1 MGIPGENMGHE
12 EEAGRRLRGAQLC
25 MCLEWLVR
33 NVDSDPKGCG
43 VGCTERLR
51 RHLQFSLYITYPG
64 KLF

>member
-1 MGIPGENMGHE
+1 MGTPGDNMENE
-12 EEAGRRLRGAQLC
+12 EEGGRSLRGAHLC
-25 MCLEWLVR
+25 LCLKWLVR

-51 RHLQFSLYITYPG
+51 RHLQLSLYITYPG